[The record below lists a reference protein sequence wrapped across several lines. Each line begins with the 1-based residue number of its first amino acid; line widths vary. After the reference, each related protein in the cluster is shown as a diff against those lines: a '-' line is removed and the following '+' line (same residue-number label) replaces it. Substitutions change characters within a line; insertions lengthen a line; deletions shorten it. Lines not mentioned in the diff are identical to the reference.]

1 MARVGSTSIHLTCN
15 NLSLGATL
23 FQTPKYRSTEFAV
36 LMGDDSGKGRTPFP
50 NLGAETADLK
60 EVKVKLPVEQVLR
73 LHYTRMTK
81 RKNFSDIVSS
91 ALTRY
96 FDEFLEP

>member
-1 MARVGSTSIHLTCN
+1 MA
-15 NLSLGATL
+15 
-23 FQTPKYRSTEFAV
+23 
-36 LMGDDSGKGRTPFP
+36 
-50 NLGAETADLK
+50 AENGELK
-60 EVKVKLPVEQVLR
+60 EVKVRLPVDQVLR

-81 RKNFSDIVSS
+81 RKNFSETVST

>member
-1 MARVGSTSIHLTCN
+1 MPGKMQWLLMQGQRGGQRALSDMAAGE
-15 NLSLGATL
+15 
-23 FQTPKYRSTEFAV
+23 TE
-36 LMGDDSGKGRTPFP
+36 
-50 NLGAETADLK
+50 LK
-60 EVKVKLPVEQVLR
+60 EVKVRLPVDQVLR

-81 RKNFSDIVSS
+81 RKNFSETVST